1 MLYFTISH
9 ITNMQKMVAIF
20 LFQTVPNPKKIIL
33 KTFNQYFIPIKIKK
47 KNDTFIS
54 GSVYIFKQ

>member
-1 MLYFTISH
+1 MH
-9 ITNMQKMVAIF
+9 KMVAIF
-20 LFQTVPNPKKIIL
+20 LFQTVPKPKNTIL